1 MAAAGPMRCF
11 IAIEVAPA
19 IRRKLAEVTLK
30 LRRALRGSR
39 GGIKWVEPDLM
50 HLTLKFLG
58 DIDEATVA
66 KVRGIV
72 DEVAIAHRGFELS
85 VEGVGCFGKPA
96 RVVWVGMNES
106 PALMALQTDLEGRLA
121 AAGFAA
127 EERPFSAH
135 LTLARIKDPAA
146 GKDVPGLIEAD
157 RNTRFGSFGVDALR
171 VFRSELT
178 PQGPIY
184 TVILTSKLNA

>member
-1 MAAAGPMRCF
+1 MRCF

-19 IRRKLAEVTLK
+19 IRQKLAEVTLK

-39 GGIKWVEPDLM
+39 GGIKWVEPDLI

-58 DIDEATVA
+58 DIDEAALATVCGTIDA
-66 KVRGIV
+66 
-72 DEVAIAHRGFELS
+72 VALAHSGFELS

-96 RVVWVGMNES
+96 RVVWVGINES
-106 PALMALQTDLEGRLA
+106 PALMALQVDLEGRLV
-121 AAGFAA
+121 AAGFTA

-135 LTLARIKDPAA
+135 LTLARIKDSAA
-146 GKDVPGLIEAD
+146 GKDVPGLIGAD
-157 RNTRFGSFGVDALR
+157 RSTRLGSFGVDTLR

-184 TVILTSKLNA
+184 TVIHTSKLNA

>member
-1 MAAAGPMRCF
+1 MRCF
-11 IAIEVAPA
+11 VAIEVAPA
-19 IRRKLAEVTLK
+19 IRQKLAEITLK

-66 KVRGIV
+66 TVRGIV
-72 DEVAIAHRGFELS
+72 DEVAVAHRGFELS

-106 PALMALQTDLEGRLA
+106 PALMALQADMEGRLA
-121 AAGFAA
+121 AVGFAA

-135 LTLARIKDPAA
+135 LTLARVKDAAA
-146 GKDVPGLIEAD
+146 GRDVPGLIEAD
-157 RNTRFGSFGVDALR
+157 RSTRFGSFGVDALR

-184 TVILTSKLNA
+184 TVIHASKLNA